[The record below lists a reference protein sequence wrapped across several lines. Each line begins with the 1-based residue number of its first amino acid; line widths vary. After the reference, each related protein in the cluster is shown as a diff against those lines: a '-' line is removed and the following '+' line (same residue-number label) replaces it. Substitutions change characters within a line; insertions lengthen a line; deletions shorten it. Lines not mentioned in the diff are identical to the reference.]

1 MSRQRPTQPAILPF
15 DARTRRV
22 LELRELVRRGA
33 YRPDPREVAA
43 ALLRHAERFPAPAE
57 TEPRAEAF
65 DPARFVV
72 RRQPAPVADHE
83 TGRITRA
90 G

>member
-1 MSRQRPTQPAILPF
+1 MPSSSNEPAPLLPF

-22 LELRELVRRGA
+22 LELREAIHNGT

-43 ALLRHAERFPAPAE
+43 ALLRHWADTAVEAAPVA
-57 TEPRAEAF
+57 PSADDF
-65 DPARFVV
+65 NPARFLVAASSE
-72 RRQPAPVADHE
+72 PSAPSRSAA
-83 TGRITRA
+83 A